1 MRGQRLFV
9 RPIEPG
15 DTAEVRAFLRAHS
28 NYDAVPKCGLIGK
41 LVGRLVAVLAIDLTT
56 AGAVRIDELIVA
68 LEMRRKGVGR
78 VMLAELET
86 LTTKMERDWLIVER
100 AEGGRDFLLRVG
112 FVEDGLRMVRRVA
125 R

>member
-15 DTAEVRAFLRAHS
+15 DTAEVRAFLRAHA
-28 NYDAVPKCGLIGK
+28 NYDAAPKCGLIGK

-68 LEMRRKGVGR
+68 PEMRRKGVGR

-100 AEGGRDFLLRVG
+100 AEGGRDFLRRVG